1 MQGIRPLFTK
11 IRKRCGIQ
19 LGTSTESD
27 EECVYLYVMENNG
40 NLFSLEGKVALVT
53 GAAYGI
59 GMAMAEA
66 LARAGARIAFNCRKQ
81 EHMDAALAA

>member
-1 MQGIRPLFTK
+1 
-11 IRKRCGIQ
+11 
-19 LGTSTESD
+19 
-27 EECVYLYVMENNG
+27 MENNG

-66 LARAGARIAFNCRKQ
+66 LARAGARIAFNCRKPTRKKAFRPKAISA
-81 EHMDAALAA
+81 M

>member
-1 MQGIRPLFTK
+1 
-11 IRKRCGIQ
+11 
-19 LGTSTESD
+19 
-27 EECVYLYVMENNG
+27 MENNG

-66 LARAGARIAFNCRKQ
+66 LTRLDLPEPNRSEAVRRMDMQLQNAREWRDVVNAFFHRLSGIDDAEGRKIY
-81 EHMDAALAA
+81 D